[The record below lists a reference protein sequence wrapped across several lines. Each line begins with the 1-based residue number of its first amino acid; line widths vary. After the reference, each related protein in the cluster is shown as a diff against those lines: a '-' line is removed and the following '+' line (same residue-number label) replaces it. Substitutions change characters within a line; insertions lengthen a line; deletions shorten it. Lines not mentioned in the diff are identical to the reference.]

1 MSTKSAIESLSGKDE
16 STPWLD
22 HVRQRFS
29 SAVIEIVP
37 DSGHFLQ
44 IESADVVD
52 AHLQC
57 LLDPV
62 ASTQRF
68 LDGRPMP
75 SQSTHALAFSNS

>member
-22 HVRQRFS
+22 HVRQRYS

-57 LLDPV
+57 LLDQV
-62 ASTQRF
+62 A
-68 LDGRPMP
+68 
-75 SQSTHALAFSNS
+75 